1 MNRGP
6 EQLTLK
12 WKGHRARYLLETLK
26 TTSNI
31 SSEYQGRHADGPHF
45 MWRHNH
51 SASWWRLV
59 AWCQGF
65 RNAINEHLWTYRHR
79 CYCQIHIGEVFVSWT
94 VHAMEPFSSSSDVA
108 DEVNANNRNVE
119 YFILIYFVLY
129 LFMQSNTFCVRTTLR
144 PGHDVGICFTSCY
157 FNKWTDKR
165 LNKWVCGQIR
175 PNTCIR
181 QYIVSFE
188 WTVHIIPLLNFAVNY
203 KDRTTS

>member
-1 MNRGP
+1 MIFICRWLF
-6 EQLTLK
+6 LT
-12 WKGHRARYLLETLK
+12 
-26 TTSNI
+26 I
-31 SSEYQGRHADGPHF
+31 IHAVSKSRWPNTVT
-45 MWRHNH
+45 RP
-51 SASWWRLV
+51 A
-59 AWCQGF
+59 A
-65 RNAINEHLWTYRHR
+65 AIKSLRFAL
-79 CYCQIHIGEVFVSWT
+79 FVSWT

-108 DEVNANNRNVE
+108 DEVNANNINVE

-165 LNKWVCGQIR
+165 LNKWVSSQIR

-188 WTVHIIPLLNFAVNY
+188 WTVHIIPLLNFVVNY